1 MYSSSMK
8 VGLRL
13 PQTEKH
19 RATKEKIINLA
30 KGAENAKI
38 FNIAGDCLIYYF
50 PKTSDAS
57 NNQATLKDVL
67 ECGITLTAAH
77 RAINAKLHEEKLAP
91 VNYRISAKV

>member
-19 RATKEKIINLA
+19 RATKENIINLA

-38 FNIAGDCLIYYF
+38 FNIAGVHQWYCEI
-50 PKTSDAS
+50 AS
-57 NNQATLKDVL
+57 ILVPRQQQ
-67 ECGITLTAAH
+67 
-77 RAINAKLHEEKLAP
+77 
-91 VNYRISAKV
+91 

>member
-1 MYSSSMK
+1 MK

-38 FNIAGDCLIYYF
+38 FNIAGVHQWYCEI
-50 PKTSDAS
+50 AS
-57 NNQATLKDVL
+57 ILVPRQQQ
-67 ECGITLTAAH
+67 
-77 RAINAKLHEEKLAP
+77 
-91 VNYRISAKV
+91 